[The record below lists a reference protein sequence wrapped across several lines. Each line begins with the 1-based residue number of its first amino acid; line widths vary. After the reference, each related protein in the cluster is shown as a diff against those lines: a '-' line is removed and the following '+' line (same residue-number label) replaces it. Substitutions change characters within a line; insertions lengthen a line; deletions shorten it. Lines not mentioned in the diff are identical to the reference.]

1 MAGSHIGV
9 RREEDK
15 RKGRLVVKEYFDAQ
29 GFTDEMGQITQGLA
43 PSDAR
48 VCGLP
53 ETNTSARYRVRKL
66 DWGAI
71 GDLFYGLDGA
81 WLVPRTSCPSVRMCS
96 SSTSKSGAK
105 CRRLWK

>member
-9 RREEDK
+9 RREEEK

-53 ETNTSARYRVRKL
+53 ETR
-66 DWGAI
+66 
-71 GDLFYGLDGA
+71 
-81 WLVPRTSCPSVRMCS
+81 P
-96 SSTSKSGAK
+96 
-105 CRRLWK
+105 